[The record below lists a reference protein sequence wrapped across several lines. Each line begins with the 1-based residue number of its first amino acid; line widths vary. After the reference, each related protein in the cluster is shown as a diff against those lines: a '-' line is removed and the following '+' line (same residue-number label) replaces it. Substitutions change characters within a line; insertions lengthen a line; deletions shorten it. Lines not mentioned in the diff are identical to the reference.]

1 MMKLRGIGAS
11 KGIAIGKV
19 LIKKQC
25 NITTDKKSIQS
36 IDNEMERLEDA
47 KKQAI
52 EQLKQL
58 QDNATKNIGESEA
71 RIFEVHQMILQDE
84 DFMGRAKEIIQNEAV
99 NAEYAVSCTGKEYS
113 SLFKE
118 MEDPYMRERAADIV
132 DISKRLLELLTNQ
145 QDLSLSEL
153 TEPVI
158 IAAKDL
164 LPSDTVKI
172 DQKKVLGFI
181 LEEGGKM
188 SHSSILART
197 MKIPA
202 IVGVQSVL
210 SKIQDGDEVILDG
223 ENGYVMIT
231 PNSEVK
237 NEWLKKQKE
246 YKIKLNRFNQ
256 LKGTK
261 SITKDGVVVK
271 VNANIGMP
279 EDVDAAIENDAEG
292 IGLFRSEF
300 LYMNSKTMPS
310 EEKQFKAYK
319 TVLEKMKDKM
329 VIIRTL
335 DVGGDK
341 EIAYLQIP
349 KESNPFLGYRAI
361 RICLDKTDLFKTQL
375 RALLRASIYGKL
387 GIMFP
392 MICTLEEVQKAKK
405 ILEEVK
411 KSLQNE
417 KIPFSEDIEIGIMI
431 ETPAAA
437 MISDILAKEVDF
449 FSIGTNDL
457 TQYTIAVDRMNS
469 QVAYLYNTHHLSVLR
484 LIQKTIEN
492 GHKENIWV
500 GICGEA
506 AADPTLTKIFV
517 AMGIDELSVNSGSVL
532 EIRQM
537 IQNINKKESK
547 AKLKI

>member
-84 DFMGRAKEIIQNEAV
+84 DFMGRAKEIIQNEAA